1 MTDQHNDIE
10 LIMELAE
17 GSLPANEAALI
28 EASLDDDA
36 REELAEQRL
45 ALVLLS
51 DISAESL
58 TASER
63 SSLRSAVMAEIN
75 LEPISPPVAAKAPW
89 YENSR
94 YLKALPALGAA
105 AAIVFVV
112 GIGLNSVGGSSD
124 EAAPTAEMAEAEQTV
139 ATEAVAAAEMA
150 DSAVSGD
157 RVSDTE
163 ATAATTAM
171 TEAPAETT
179 AAAEEASTDGA
190 VDFAVPMVSDTL
202 GELDLS
208 DLTALA
214 LLVEDG
220 AKRLKE
226 YTPYAAFR
234 LPDAATPQGLVCWT
248 DLLELI
254 NHDDEI
260 AYLGRAA
267 IGGEDAEVYRIID
280 PQGTATI
287 YVYLA
292 AECSIAAI
300 VET

>member
-1 MTDQHNDIE
+1 
-10 LIMELAE
+10 
-17 GSLPANEAALI
+17 
-28 EASLDDDA
+28 
-36 REELAEQRL
+36 
-45 ALVLLS
+45 
-51 DISAESL
+51 
-58 TASER
+58 
-63 SSLRSAVMAEIN
+63 
-75 LEPISPPVAAKAPW
+75 
-89 YENSR
+89 
-94 YLKALPALGAA
+94 
-105 AAIVFVV
+105 
-112 GIGLNSVGGSSD
+112 
-124 EAAPTAEMAEAEQTV
+124 MAEAEQTV